1 MRNGKNLHDYH
12 AMLAFSIIIGIVF
25 GFLAAL
31 MAFVITWHEYE
42 KHKFEGK
49 RLFRQAFQAAIFTF
63 IVFLLLSLL
72 VGFFLARFVINN
84 RMPAS

>member
-1 MRNGKNLHDYH
+1 
-12 AMLAFSIIIGIVF
+12 MLVFSVVIGVIF

-42 KHKFEGK
+42 KHKFTGK

-72 VGFFLARFVINN
+72 VGFFLAHFVINN
-84 RMPAS
+84 RMSAS

>member
-1 MRNGKNLHDYH
+1 
-12 AMLAFSIIIGIVF
+12 MLWLYFGIGVIF

-31 MAFVITWHEYE
+31 MAFLITWDEYR

-49 RLFRQAFQAAIFTF
+49 RLFMEAFRAGLFTF

-72 VGFFLARFVINN
+72 IGFILKNFVI
-84 RMPAS
+84 